1 MSPEA
6 EYRSTQIAGLG
17 VRVSSGYCVRN
28 SPSFVFCMEVT
39 MDSEIFEK
47 LPPTKLFLRLAIPS
61 MITMAFVSLY
71 QIADGLFVGRFIGG
85 DALAAINLIMPIIM
99 IVFGF
104 SNLIATGASVRIS
117 VLLGE
122 KKREEASCVFTFT
135 LKVIFLISC
144 LLGVLGLAFA
154 ESFVRF
160 LAPGATQKAI
170 EYGITYTRV
179 YAAFAPLML
188 ISHATDNYL
197 RACGKEKLSMWI
209 SIGTQALNIVLDVIL
224 IAFLGQGIWAAAFT
238 SCLAMSLSSVITLWL
253 FRKKRMD
260 LYYTKGKVRKSVF
273 FRILAN
279 GSSEF
284 FSSISMSIMSI
295 VFNFFLLKFGGTTAV
310 AAFSVIMYVDS
321 FVGMFLFGMADSLQ
335 PAISYCYG
343 AGRMDRVKSIFRRI
357 ILGAVV
363 LSVVSLLFMMFAGQ
377 YVAPLFVKPGD
388 TKLLSVSIIG
398 MKLFSISYLVGWVD
412 MCFSSYFTA
421 LERPAR
427 SLLTSFFGTLVFPIV
442 ALFIL
447 TPFLKLNGVWLSVI
461 VSCTASAVFTIILYL
476 TLKINKN

>member
-1 MSPEA
+1 
-6 EYRSTQIAGLG
+6 
-17 VRVSSGYCVRN
+17 
-28 SPSFVFCMEVT
+28 

-47 LPPTKLFLRLAIPS
+47 LPPTKLFFRCAVPS
-61 MITMAFVSLY
+61 MITMAFGALY

-85 DALAAINLIMPIIM
+85 DALAAVNLIMPIIM

-104 SNLIATGASVRIS
+104 ANLIATGASVRIA

-122 KKREEASCVFTFT
+122 KNRDEASRVFTFT

-144 LLGVLGLAFA
+144 FLGVLGLLFA

-160 LAPGATQKAI
+160 LAPGATEQAI

-179 YAAFAPLML
+179 YAAFAPLIL
-188 ISHATDNYL
+188 IFHATDNYL
-197 RACGKEKLSMWI
+197 RVCGKEKISMWL
-209 SIGTQALNIVLDVIL
+209 SVGTQVFNIVLDVIL
-224 IAFLGQGIWAAAFT
+224 IVILGQGVWAAAFT
-238 SCLAMSLSSVITLWL
+238 SCLAMALGSVITLCM

-260 LYYTKGKVRKSVF
+260 LYYTKGRIKRAIF
-273 FRILAN
+273 LRILAN

-295 VFNFFLLKFGGTTAV
+295 VFNFFLLKYGGTTAV

-321 FVGMFLFGMADSLQ
+321 IVGMLVFGMADSLQ

-343 AGRMDRVKSIFRRI
+343 AGLMDKVKAIFRRVI
-357 ILGAVV
+357 WGAVM
-363 LSVVSLLFMMFAGQ
+363 LSAASLLFMFFAGQ
-377 YVAPLFVKPGD
+377 YVAPLFVKPED
-388 TKLLSVSIIG
+388 TELLKVSIIG
-398 MKLFSISYLVGWVD
+398 MKLFSFSYLTGWVD

-427 SLLTSFFGTLVFPIV
+427 SMLVSFFGTLIFPIV
-442 ALFIL
+442 ALFVM
-447 TPFLKLNGVWLSVI
+447 TPFLELNGVWLSSF
-461 VSCTASAVFTIILYL
+461 VSSTASAILTIMLFISLGW
-476 TLKINKN
+476 KKSD